1 LDYEGAQYV
10 IQELQ
15 KKIARKANIVDLENY
30 QVPVASSST
39 VGGIKV
45 GEGLAID
52 GNGVLSSTV
61 ESGAKSWNDITDK
74 PTTLEDF
81 GITDAVTQ
89 EELAEII

>member
-1 LDYEGAQYV
+1 MALKQYLDYEGAQYV

-45 GEGLAID
+45 G
-52 GNGVLSSTV
+52 
-61 ESGAKSWNDITDK
+61 
-74 PTTLEDF
+74 
-81 GITDAVTQ
+81 
-89 EELAEII
+89 